1 MLNFR
6 QAAVGLLCTAV
17 MSLGTGLA
25 QEAPKVFIFNQQNV
39 LQSSQAAADLQS
51 KMETLSAEAQE
62 ELASGGEELEKLQQD
77 LEAARDV
84 AGPERLQELQQNF
97 RETAIEYAIQ
107 ERIVEAELRRAQ
119 QRALGE
125 IRQAIGSILES
136 LAAER
141 DIDLILPAEAVAFS
155 SPSVDLTDEIISRLN
170 NTKKA
175 VNVERVTLTDEQKQ
189 QIRQAVLQQ
198 IQAQS
203 ARAVAQ

>member
-1 MLNFR
+1 
-6 QAAVGLLCTAV
+6 
-17 MSLGTGLA
+17 
-25 QEAPKVFIFNQQNV
+25 
-39 LQSSQAAADLQS
+39 
-51 KMETLSAEAQE
+51 
-62 ELASGGEELEKLQQD
+62 
-77 LEAARDV
+77 
-84 AGPERLQELQQNF
+84 
-97 RETAIEYAIQ
+97 
-107 ERIVEAELRRAQ
+107 VEAELRRAQ

-141 DIDLILPAEAVAFS
+141 DIDLILPAESVAFS